1 LFFFLFKVAKRT
13 FFNIQNLSRTNSFG
27 EFILETSENGTDSA
41 TDINS
46 QNGTKSSSIIE
57 VLKNG
62 PYVLLFTAQ
71 FSQNIGASVAWL
83 ALQFYIFGTT
93 GSVTLMGLLS
103 IIFWLPYVLFTPLAG
118 VYTDRFDQR
127 KIMLMS
133 NLISLFASLGF
144 VVIYLLRNY
153 LIIETIYH
161 IGFSYGYMT
170 ELHVINYIHVLWPLF
185 ILTFI
190 NSTAGAFFFPA
201 RNAYTRLVV
210 KKKNLLVANSIGTT
224 VYQIATIVGY
234 VLAGIIASVSYLGS
248 FIFDASTFAFSLT
261 MIILLLVFGTKTPKV
276 ERPEERVGFSRQ
288 MKSIVDDIG
297 IGYRTIIETPK
308 ISYML
313 VVFASAIFSFATFN
327 VLFIVVLQ
335 GEMGLDES
343 WYGYLQAGM
352 GLTGIITAL
361 VFMRIGRINKKIL
374 LLNITLAGLA
384 GVLFLFA
391 FTRVVWLMVI
401 ILMLFGV
408 GIVCINI
415 PAPTLIQEQIPF
427 EKQGRVFGAQ
437 QLLQGIARLVGMG
450 IVALIAD
457 YILPKYIILSAAI
470 FMAIVMIL
478 GMIYSSRKGLT
489 GSDYNADGELF
500 AADDLSIKGK
510 QAIGK

>member
-1 LFFFLFKVAKRT
+1 MVSSEKGSDK
-13 FFNIQNLSRTNSFG
+13 
-27 EFILETSENGTDSA
+27 ETE
-41 TDINS
+41 INT
-46 QNGTKSSSIIE
+46 QNGAESSSIIE

-71 FSQNIGASVAWL
+71 FSQNIGAAVAWL
-83 ALQFYIFGTT
+83 ALQFYIFGAT
-93 GSVTLMGLLS
+93 GNVTLMGLLS
-103 IIFWLPYVLFTPLAG
+103 ITFWLPYVLFTPLAG

-153 LIIETIYH
+153 LIVEEVH
-161 IGFSYGYMT
+161 FLQFSYGYIL
-170 ELHVINYIHVLWPLF
+170 EVHVLNYIHILWPLF

-261 MIILLLVFGTKTPKV
+261 MIVLLLKFGTKTPKV
-276 ERPEERVGFSRQ
+276 ERPEDEVGFSRQ
-288 MKSIVDDIG
+288 IKSIIDDINV
-297 IGYRTIIETPK
+297 GYRTIKETPK
-308 ISYML
+308 IANML
-313 VVFASAIFSFATFN
+313 VVFASEIFSFATFN
-327 VLFIVVLQ
+327 VLFIVELQ
-335 GEMGLDES
+335 GDMGLKVS
-343 WYGYLQAGM
+343 WYRYLQADM
-352 GLTGIITAL
+352 GIAGIVTAII
-361 VFMRIGRINKKIL
+361 FMRIGKINRKIL
-374 LLNITLAGLA
+374 MLNITLAGLS

-391 FTRVVWLMVI
+391 FVRVVWLMVI
-401 ILMLFGV
+401 ILMLFGI

-415 PAPTLIQEQIPF
+415 PAPTLIQEQIPY

-437 QLLQGIARLVGMG
+437 QLLQGIARLTGMG

-457 YILPKYIILSAAI
+457 FVSPKYIILTAAI
-470 FMAIVMIL
+470 FMSVVMIL
-478 GMIYSSRKGLT
+478 GMIYSSKKGLT
-489 GSDYNADGELF
+489 RSDYPTEKNSFSVENS
-500 AADDLSIKGK
+500 SIIKK
-510 QAIGK
+510 DSIG

>member
-1 LFFFLFKVAKRT
+1 METSEKGT
-13 FFNIQNLSRTNSFG
+13 DTISDINIQN
-27 EFILETSENGTDSA
+27 GTEPASV
-41 TDINS
+41 
-46 QNGTKSSSIIE
+46 IE

-62 PYVLLFTAQ
+62 SYVLLFTAQ
-71 FSQNIGASVAWL
+71 FSQNIGAAVSWL
-83 ALQFYIFGTT
+83 ALQFYIFGST

-103 IIFWLPYVLFTPLAG
+103 IVFWLPYVLFTPLAG

-153 LIIETIYH
+153 LIIEEIYH
-161 IGFSYGYMT
+161 LEYSYGFFV
-170 ELHVINYIHVLWPLF
+170 ELHVFNYIHVLWPLF

-210 KKKNLLVANSIGTT
+210 KKKNLLVANSIGAT
-224 VYQIATIVGY
+224 VYQIATIIGY

-261 MIILLLVFGTKTPKV
+261 MIIILLVLGKKAPKV
-276 ERPEERVGFSRQ
+276 VRPEDEVGFRKQ
-288 MKSIVDDIG
+288 LKSIFDDIA
-297 IGYRTIIETPK
+297 IGYRTIRETPK
-308 ISYML
+308 IAYLL

-343 WYGYLQAGM
+343 WYGYLQAVM
-352 GLTGIITAL
+352 GVSGIVTAL
-361 VFMRIGRINKKIL
+361 ILMRIGKINRKIL
-374 LLNITLAGLA
+374 MLNITLAGLT

-401 ILMLFGV
+401 ILFLFGI

-415 PAPTLIQEQIPF
+415 PAPTLIQEQIPY

-437 QLLQGIARLVGMG
+437 QLLQGIARLAGMG
-450 IVALIAD
+450 IVSLIAGFV
-457 YILPKYIILSAAI
+457 LPKYIILTAAI
-470 FMAIVMIL
+470 FMAVVMVL
-478 GMIYSSRKGLT
+478 GMIYSSRKGIS
-489 GSDYNADGELF
+489 GSDYTLEEEMF
-500 AADDLSIKGK
+500 SVDDLSIKGTE
-510 QAIGK
+510 AIGK

>member
-1 LFFFLFKVAKRT
+1 MEASEKGTDTISDV
-13 FFNIQNLSRTNSFG
+13 NIQN
-27 EFILETSENGTDSA
+27 GTEPA
-41 TDINS
+41 
-46 QNGTKSSSIIE
+46 SIIE

-62 PYVLLFTAQ
+62 SYVLLFTAQ
-71 FSQNIGASVAWL
+71 FAQNIGASVAWL
-83 ALQFYIFGTT
+83 ALQFYIFAST

-103 IIFWLPYVLFTPLAG
+103 ITFWLPYVLFTPLAG

-133 NLISLFASLGF
+133 NLISMFASLGF

-153 LIIETIYH
+153 LIVEEIYH
-161 IGFSYGYMT
+161 LEYSYGFIT
-170 ELHVINYIHVLWPLF
+170 ELHVFNYIHVLWPLF

-210 KKKNLLVANSIGTT
+210 KKKNLLVANSIGAT
-224 VYQIATIVGY
+224 VYQIATIVGF

-276 ERPEERVGFSRQ
+276 ERPEKAVGFSRQ
-288 MKSIVDDIG
+288 IKSLIDDIA
-297 IGYRTIIETPK
+297 IGYRTIKQTPK
-308 ISYML
+308 IAYML
-313 VVFASAIFSFATFN
+313 VIFASAIFSFATFN

-352 GLTGIITAL
+352 GLSGIITAL
-361 VFMRIGRINKKIL
+361 ILMRIGKINRKIL
-374 LLNITLAGLA
+374 MLNMALAGLT

-391 FTRVVWLMVI
+391 FTRIVWLMVI
-401 ILMLFGV
+401 ILMLFGI

-437 QLLQGIARLVGMG
+437 QLLQGIARLTGMG
-450 IVALIAD
+450 IVSLIAA
-457 YILPKYIILSAAI
+457 YVAPKFIILAAAI
-470 FMAIVMIL
+470 FLTIVMVL

-489 GSDYNADGELF
+489 GSDYNAEGELF
-500 AADDLSIKGK
+500 STDDLSFTGK
-510 QAIGK
+510 EAIGK

>member
-1 LFFFLFKVAKRT
+1 MVSSEKGSDK
-13 FFNIQNLSRTNSFG
+13 
-27 EFILETSENGTDSA
+27 ETE
-41 TDINS
+41 INT
-46 QNGTKSSSIIE
+46 QNGAESSSIIE

-71 FSQNIGASVAWL
+71 FSQNIGAAVAWL
-83 ALQFYIFGTT
+83 ALQFYIFGAT
-93 GSVTLMGLLS
+93 GNVTLMGLLS
-103 IIFWLPYVLFTPLAG
+103 ITFWLPYVLFTPLAG

-153 LIIETIYH
+153 LIVEEVH
-161 IGFSYGYMT
+161 FLQFSYGYIL
-170 ELHVINYIHVLWPLF
+170 EVHVLNYIHILWPLF

-261 MIILLLVFGTKTPKV
+261 MIVLLLKFGTKTPKV
-276 ERPEERVGFSRQ
+276 ERPEDEVGFSRQ
-288 MKSIVDDIG
+288 IKSIIDDINV
-297 IGYRTIIETPK
+297 GYRTIKETPK
-308 ISYML
+308 IAYML

-343 WYGYLQAGM
+343 WYGYLQAAM
-352 GLTGIITAL
+352 GVSGIVTAII
-361 VFMRIGRINKKIL
+361 FMRIGKINRKIL
-374 LLNITLAGLA
+374 MLNITLAGLS

-391 FTRVVWLMVI
+391 FVRVVWLMVI
-401 ILMLFGV
+401 ILMLFGI

-415 PAPTLIQEQIPF
+415 PAPTLIQEQIPY

-437 QLLQGIARLVGMG
+437 QLLQGIARLTGMG

-457 YILPKYIILSAAI
+457 FVSPKYIILTAAI
-470 FMAIVMIL
+470 FMSVVMIL
-478 GMIYSSRKGLT
+478 GMIYSSKKGLT
-489 GSDYNADGELF
+489 RSDYPTEKNSFSVENS
-500 AADDLSIKGK
+500 SIIKK
-510 QAIGK
+510 DSIG

>member
-1 LFFFLFKVAKRT
+1 MEASEKGTDTISDV
-13 FFNIQNLSRTNSFG
+13 NIQN
-27 EFILETSENGTDSA
+27 GTEPA
-41 TDINS
+41 
-46 QNGTKSSSIIE
+46 SIIE

-71 FSQNIGASVAWL
+71 FAQNIGASVAWL
-83 ALQFYIFGTT
+83 ALQFYIFGST

-103 IIFWLPYVLFTPLAG
+103 ITFWLPYVLFTPLAG

-133 NLISLFASLGF
+133 NLISMFASLGF

-153 LIIETIYH
+153 LIVEEIYH
-161 IGFSYGYMT
+161 LEYSYGFIT
-170 ELHVINYIHVLWPLF
+170 ELHVFNYIHVLWPLF

-210 KKKNLLVANSIGTT
+210 KKKNLLVANSIGAT
-224 VYQIATIVGY
+224 VYQIATIVGF

-261 MIILLLVFGTKTPKV
+261 MIILLLVFGTKAPKV
-276 ERPEERVGFSRQ
+276 ERPEDAVGFSRQ
-288 MKSIVDDIG
+288 IKSLIDDIA
-297 IGYRTIIETPK
+297 IGYRTIKQTPK
-308 ISYML
+308 IAYML
-313 VVFASAIFSFATFN
+313 VIFASAIFSFATFN
-327 VLFIVVLQ
+327 VLFIVILQ

-352 GLTGIITAL
+352 GLSGIITAL
-361 VFMRIGRINKKIL
+361 ILMRIGKINRKIL
-374 LLNITLAGLA
+374 MLNMALAGLT

-391 FTRVVWLMVI
+391 FTRIVWLMVI

-437 QLLQGIARLVGMG
+437 QLLQGIARLTGMG
-450 IVALIAD
+450 IVSLIAA
-457 YILPKYIILSAAI
+457 YVAPKFIILAAAI
-470 FMAIVMIL
+470 FLTIVMVL

-489 GSDYNADGELF
+489 GSDYNAEGELF
-500 AADDLSIKGK
+500 STDDLSFKGK
-510 QAIGK
+510 EAIGK